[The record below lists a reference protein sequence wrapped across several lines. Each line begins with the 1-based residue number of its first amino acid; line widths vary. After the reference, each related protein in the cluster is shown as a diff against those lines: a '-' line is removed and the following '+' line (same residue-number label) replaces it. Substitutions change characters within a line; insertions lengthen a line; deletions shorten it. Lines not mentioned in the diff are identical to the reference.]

1 MKLEA
6 QIPRQVFEKVLEQQ
20 DLATVL
26 GDEELARQAIIDFTF
41 LESGAH
47 HLDDEATKDDEHSDS
62 AHIVETSVYVK
73 MMRSQ
78 ISKMKTDIGLIKKIV
93 VSQSVE
99 AKMEKM

>member
-1 MKLEA
+1 MVW
-6 QIPRQVFEKVLEQQ
+6 QIKQPV
-20 DLATVL
+20 
-26 GDEELARQAIIDFTF
+26 
-41 LESGAH
+41 S
-47 HLDDEATKDDEHSDS
+47 EATKDNEHSDS
-62 AHIVETSVYVK
+62 AHIVETSVHVK

>member
-1 MKLEA
+1 MYSSS
-6 QIPRQVFEKVLEQQ
+6 
-20 DLATVL
+20 
-26 GDEELARQAIIDFTF
+26 IIDFTF

-62 AHIVETSVYVK
+62 AHIVETSVHVK

>member
-1 MKLEA
+1 MF
-6 QIPRQVFEKVLEQQ
+6 VFGVYNYIF
-20 DLATVL
+20 D
-26 GDEELARQAIIDFTF
+26 
-41 LESGAH
+41 
-47 HLDDEATKDDEHSDS
+47 SDS

>member
-1 MKLEA
+1 MSAK
-6 QIPRQVFEKVLEQQ
+6 
-20 DLATVL
+20 ATEVV
-26 GDEELARQAIIDFTF
+26 
-41 LESGAH
+41 
-47 HLDDEATKDDEHSDS
+47 HSDS
-62 AHIVETSVYVK
+62 AHIVETSVHVK